1 MGDNK
6 VVLVTGCANG
16 GIGYEYCKAFAE
28 RNCHVFASDVS
39 QRMHDMLDLSSDNI
53 ETLELDVASDES
65 VATAVN
71 NIISKCG
78 RIDIL
83 VNNARI
89 GSTGP
94 LAELPLDTIRKAYE
108 INTLGQL
115 RLVQQVVSYMASRQ
129 SGSIVNV
136 GSVVG
141 RVPTP
146 WAGSYCASKAAVHA
160 MSNTL
165 RVKAIWWNYDWK
177 LYKEFKEAIAERA
190 RASQGGKATDAKIFA
205 RRVVKKVSSPRPPK
219 QIIFGHVTGLFA
231 MLSWSPLWV
240 RDHFFATRFNLKK
253 KIRKN
258 IRH

>member
-6 VVLVTGCANG
+6 VVLVTGCAKG

-28 RNCHVFASDVS
+28 QNCHVFASDIS

-53 ETLELDVASDES
+53 ETPELDVASDES
-65 VATAVN
+65 VATVVN

-83 VNNARI
+83 INNAVI

-94 LAELPLDTIRKAYE
+94 LAELRLDTIRKAYE

-115 RLVQQVVSYMASRQ
+115 RLVQQVVPFMASRQ

-146 WAGSYCASKAAVHA
+146 WGGSYCASKAAVHA

-165 RVKAIWWNYDWK
+165 WVELRPFGVNVVLVVPGAVRSNLGRANTDRVGNYDWK
-177 LYKEFKEAIAERA
+177 LYK
-190 RASQGGKATDAKIFA
+190 
-205 RRVVKKVSSPRPPK
+205 
-219 QIIFGHVTGLFA
+219 
-231 MLSWSPLWV
+231 
-240 RDHFFATRFNLKK
+240 
-253 KIRKN
+253 
-258 IRH
+258 

>member
-6 VVLVTGCANG
+6 VVLVTGCAKG
-16 GIGYEYCKAFAE
+16 GVGYEYCKAFAE
-28 RNCHVFASDVS
+28 QNCHVFASDIS

-53 ETLELDVASDES
+53 ETPELDVASDES
-65 VATAVN
+65 VATVVN

-83 VNNARI
+83 INNAVI

-94 LAELPLDTIRKAYE
+94 LAELRLDTIRKAYQ

-115 RLVQQVVSYMASRQ
+115 RLVQQVVPYMASRQ

-146 WAGSYCASKAAVHA
+146 WGGSYCASKAAVHA

-165 RVKAIWWNYDWK
+165 WVKLRLFGVNVVLVVPGAVRSNLGRANTDRVGNYDWK
-177 LYKEFKEAIAERA
+177 LYK
-190 RASQGGKATDAKIFA
+190 
-205 RRVVKKVSSPRPPK
+205 
-219 QIIFGHVTGLFA
+219 
-231 MLSWSPLWV
+231 
-240 RDHFFATRFNLKK
+240 
-253 KIRKN
+253 
-258 IRH
+258 